1 VVVIS
6 YPKFPQH
13 TPRNMPSGQLVRASS
28 HTILLHSPLFSEQ
41 EKMSQEVYWM
51 MGRETGSLEDV
62 VAVNVKMQP
71 ILDGEKRRI

>member
-1 VVVIS
+1 
-6 YPKFPQH
+6 
-13 TPRNMPSGQLVRASS
+13 
-28 HTILLHSPLFSEQ
+28 
-41 EKMSQEVYWM
+41 MSQEVYWM